1 MGDALKEEQTG
12 QERIQDLTVGTL
24 VLNPNLHVTA
34 LVTLEIGYLNTLG
47 LCGIISVMRV
57 VYCRDA

>member
-12 QERIQDLTVGTL
+12 QENIQDLTIGTL

-34 LVTLEIGYLNTLG
+34 LVTL
-47 LCGIISVMRV
+47 
-57 VYCRDA
+57 